1 MKTIPIA
8 LSPTRS
14 RALNMFLGLVLALVS
29 VLVLLALIT
38 YHPADPSLNTS
49 NTGLQRYR
57 VMCKTGLVFLA
68 PG

>member
-14 RALNMFLGLVLALVS
+14 RALNMFLGLLLALVS

-38 YHPADPSLNTS
+38 YHPSDPSLNTS
-49 NTGLQRYR
+49 TDS
-57 VMCKTGLVFLA
+57 A
-68 PG
+68 AAA